1 MADFKSSSSF
11 RKSFHQNY
19 SKVPTPN
26 PLKLVKCSRTP
37 STHLVDSIAANKHKI
52 MAINCSKRTYV
63 ILLSANLTKWSIG
76 NRPTN
81 CLSVFDHFVGLAF
94 KVKPSIKINQN
105 LFMVKCIS
113 ALMKRDK
120 YTVYVY
126 LSKIKGSI

>member
-37 STHLVDSIAANKHKI
+37 SAHLADSNTANKHKI
-52 MAINCSKRTYV
+52 MAINCSKRTFV
-63 ILLSANLTKWSIG
+63 ILLSTNLTKWSNTLKQFVG
-76 NRPTN
+76 NLPTN
-81 CLSVFDHFVGLAF
+81 CLSLFDHFVGLAL

-105 LFMVKCIS
+105 LFMVKCGIS

-120 YTVYVY
+120 
-126 LSKIKGSI
+126 